1 MAEVLVAAAE
11 LPMGQTIKPADL
23 RWQSWPKTAA
33 SDSSLQRASAP
44 TALEDT
50 VGSIVRSP
58 FLSGEPIRREKLI
71 KANGSGFLSA
81 ILPSGKRAVAISIDA
96 RGSNT
101 AGGFILP
108 NDRVD
113 VLRTARDED
122 ASRSGIGDVQTA
134 ATILTNI
141 RVLAVGQTVQER
153 NGERVVTGDTAT
165 LELTPAQAEAVTL
178 AQKVGQLSLTLRS
191 LADAG
196 QAAPDAPE
204 PQAAEP
210 AASPSCATASASRCP
225 ADERVPSRPP
235 RLFLPRESPFH
246 DAIRA
251 SPGSPPPAFRS
262 IVSRAACAGALMVL
276 AAGPAAA
283 LDGIGLRGT
292 GQRGGL
298 APAPVVNVG
307 PNEADVSRRVDL
319 TMGRSL
325 VIDLP
330 RDAKEVFVA
339 NPKVANAVVRSTRKV
354 FIIGIENG
362 ATSIFVMDGEGRQ
375 IAALDVTVGRDL
387 NVLRQTLAGSVP
399 GGRFDVRP
407 AGDSVL
413 LTGTVGSA
421 QEAQQAIDIANA
433 FVGVGGAGGGAR
445 GAVINNLTIRGKDQV
460 MLRVTVVEVS
470 RQVLKQF
477 GINLNANWSN
487 MNFVNTLPFPLTGG
501 AFPPNNVLQA
511 R

>member
-1 MAEVLVAAAE
+1 MKSSRLLLISVAVVTGMGAFVMMSGREPPPAPPVVAVAPPPPAIEMAEVLVAAAE

-23 RWQSWPKTAA
+23 RWQAWPKSAV
-33 SDSSLQRASAP
+33 SDGSLQRGSAP

-50 VGSIVRSP
+50 VGSIVRNP

-122 ASRSGIGDVQTA
+122 ASRSGTGDVQTA

-204 PQAAEP
+204 PQTAEN
-210 AASPSCATASASRCP
+210 
-225 ADERVPSRPP
+225 
-235 RLFLPRESPFH
+235 
-246 DAIRA
+246 
-251 SPGSPPPAFRS
+251 
-262 IVSRAACAGALMVL
+262 AG
-276 AAGPAAA
+276 
-283 LDGIGLRGT
+283 
-292 GQRGGL
+292 
-298 APAPVVNVG
+298 
-307 PNEADVSRRVDL
+307 L
-319 TMGRSL
+319 T
-325 VIDLP
+325 
-330 RDAKEVFVA
+330 
-339 NPKVANAVVRSTRKV
+339 VVRY
-354 FIIGIENG
+354 
-362 ATSIFVMDGEGRQ
+362 
-375 IAALDVTVGRDL
+375 
-387 NVLRQTLAGSVP
+387 
-399 GGRFDVRP
+399 
-407 AGDSVL
+407 
-413 LTGTVGSA
+413 
-421 QEAQQAIDIANA
+421 
-433 FVGVGGAGGGAR
+433 GV
-445 GAVINNLTIRGKDQV
+445 
-460 MLRVTVVEVS
+460 S
-470 RQVLKQF
+470 KQ
-477 GINLNANWSN
+477 
-487 MNFVNTLPFPLTGG
+487 MP
-501 AFPPNNVLQA
+501 
-511 R
+511 RR